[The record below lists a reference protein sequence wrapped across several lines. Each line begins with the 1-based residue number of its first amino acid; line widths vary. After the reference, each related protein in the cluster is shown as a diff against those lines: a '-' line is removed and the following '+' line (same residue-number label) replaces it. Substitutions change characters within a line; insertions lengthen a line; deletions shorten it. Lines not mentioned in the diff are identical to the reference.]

1 MNHFDQ
7 RFLKMAT
14 VWNPNSQIAESFKA
28 IRATIDVMNVYG
40 YKSILVTS
48 TKEGEGKS
56 LIAGNLATA
65 FAQSGKNTIYIDC
78 NLRNPA
84 GHLVFHLSNQEG
96 LTNFLLGESKL
107 TNIVQRTDVE
117 KLYVITTG
125 SKVSNS
131 AELITSTKLKLLF
144 EKLTDKADYVIVD
157 SPSLNVADTT
167 SLAAITDASLMI
179 VNINK
184 CTKNEV
190 RKASNQLT
198 LSSNHVLGIVGNE

>member
-1 MNHFDQ
+1 MKHFDE

-14 VWNPNSQIAESFKA
+14 VWKPNSPAAESFKA
-28 IRATIDVMNVYG
+28 IRATIDVMNIHG
-40 YKSILVTS
+40 HKSILITS

-56 LIAGNLATA
+56 LIAANLATA

-78 NLRNPA
+78 NLRKPA
-84 GHLVFHLSNQEG
+84 GHLAFHLSNKEG

-107 TNIVQRTDVE
+107 TSIIQKADID
-117 KLYVITTG
+117 KLYVITAG
-125 SKVSNS
+125 SIVSNP
-131 AELITSTKLKLLF
+131 AELIASRRLKLLI
-144 EKLTDKADYVIVD
+144 EKLTAKADYVIVD
-157 SPSLNVADTT
+157 SPSLTVADST
-167 SLAAITDASLMI
+167 SLAAISDASLLV

-190 RKASNQLT
+190 RKASNQLN